1 MFDAL
6 FRIVNEEGILA
17 LWKGCSPTIMR
28 ALTMN
33 LGMLSTFDE
42 VKERINAY
50 T

>member
-6 FRIVNEEGILA
+6 RRIVGEEGVFG
-17 LWKGCSPTIMR
+17 LWKGCSPTVVR
-28 ALTMN
+28 AMLLN

-42 VKERINAY
+42 VKERLNAY